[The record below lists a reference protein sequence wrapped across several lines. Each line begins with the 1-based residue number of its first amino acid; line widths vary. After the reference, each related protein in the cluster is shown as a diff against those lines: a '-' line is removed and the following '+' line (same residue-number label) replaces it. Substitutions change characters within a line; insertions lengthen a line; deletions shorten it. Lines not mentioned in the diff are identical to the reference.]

1 MSLCFFGRG
10 YISKGDCGSP
20 TYLGGLLI
28 KGKSNRFR
36 FFFFFEGLAGLVK
49 KGWGQCFRVDWYPGG
64 HYVFMALSIYLKKE
78 FL

>member
-20 TYLGGLLI
+20 TDLD
-28 KGKSNRFR
+28 F